1 MKIAV
6 GKRGLEERLVEFAKP
21 WLSRSTLTRR
31 VKVHSSFADGRRL
44 LIELEADEARDLGE
58 ALLRMASDSEAA
70 GGGGVPASSI
80 HTALGRQKIGA
91 RLVVVDEASLCPS

>member
-6 GKRGLEERLVEFAKP
+6 GKRGLDERLVEFAKP

-31 VKVHSSFADGRRL
+31 VKVHSSFADGRRV
-44 LIELEADEARDLGE
+44 LIELEADEARELGE
-58 ALLRMASDSEAA
+58 ALLRMASDSDET

-80 HTALGRQKIGA
+80 HTAVAHPKFVA
-91 RLVVVDEASLCPS
+91 VVIEEASLCPS

>member
-6 GKRGLEERLVEFAKP
+6 GKRGLDEWLVELAEDP

-44 LIELEADEARDLGE
+44 LIELEADEARELGE
-58 ALLRMASDSEAA
+58 ALLRMASDSEAT
-70 GGGGVPASSI
+70 GGGGVPASFI
-80 HTALGRQKIGA
+80 HKAVA
-91 RLVVVDEASLCPS
+91 RPKFSAVVVEEASLCPS